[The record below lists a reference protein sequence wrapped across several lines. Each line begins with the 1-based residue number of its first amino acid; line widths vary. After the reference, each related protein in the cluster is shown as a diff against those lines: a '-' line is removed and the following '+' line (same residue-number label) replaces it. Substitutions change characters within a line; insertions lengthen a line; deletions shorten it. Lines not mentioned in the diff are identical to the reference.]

1 MKSITVS
8 SFDYDLETLH
18 NFARMLG
25 YILYGEGRR
34 LIVLPL
40 STDNAVGNRV
50 QLLMVGDDFTDE

>member
-25 YILYGEGRR
+25 YIMYGEGRR

-40 STDNAVGNRV
+40 NTDNVVGNRV
-50 QLLMVGDDFTDE
+50 QLLMVGDDFIDE